1 MEREIKEY
9 ADTLYLDAL
18 MESAETVRRDRIAQ
32 AQKRATLSLT
42 PLPTSGVD
50 IQNQARIYEAHGERC
65 MDARLRSY
73 QVAFADTDQTPSE
86 EDFSAILNECKAV
99 RDSEV
104 QKSTKGLREFVGAH
118 SPVAAPVI
126 ENMVQNG
133 SGHGHDRVLRKFRIW
148 KAKAQLRPLS
158 AKDSEPK
165 KELDVLEVYSK
176 IQFERDLPSITSK
189 GSEAYPCS
197 LLFLDLDKF
206 KSIND
211 TPGHQAGDRV
221 LKIYA
226 DTLRRV
232 CDDKGSVYR
241 NGGDEFCVLL
251 PNHSLDEAFAVASR
265 ILREVR
271 AIRTEEL
278 PNGLTTS
285 IGVASI
291 PECAGDSGK
300 LLELADSRPIRLE
313 TGRDQAQKADSAKGK
328 NSEAE
333 TSRIEKKAEVAPD
346 KRITEPTRDPYAE
359 ELKRIAKQV
368 IDFEMTLEGRHVLR
382 HLMIHEPVEVGRT
395 LVPEIP
401 QDRTYA
407 QLAIAKERGIVQHKE
422 EGRGLLRTYWIINP
436 KFRPALQGV
445 LYEGGNN

>member
-1 MEREIKEY
+1 MDREIKEY

-18 MESAETVRRDRIAQ
+18 MESAETVRKDRIVQ
-32 AQKRATLSLT
+32 AQKKAALSPT
-42 PLPTSGVD
+42 PLPTSGID
-50 IQNQARIYEAHGERC
+50 IQNQARIYEAHVERC

-73 QVAFADTDQTPSE
+73 QVAFADTSQIPSDH
-86 EDFSAILNECKAV
+86 DFSTILNECKAV

-104 QKSTKGLREFVGAH
+104 QKSTMGLKQFVGSH
-118 SPVAAPVI
+118 SPVGAPVI

-133 SGHGHDRVLRKFRIW
+133 SGHGHDRVLRKFKIW
-148 KAKAQLRPLS
+148 KAKMQLRPLS

-165 KELDVLEVYSK
+165 KELDVLQVYSK
-176 IQFERDLPSITSK
+176 IQFGHDLPSITSK
-189 GSEAYPCS
+189 GNEEHPCS

-211 TPGHQAGDRV
+211 TLGHQAGDRV
-221 LKIYA
+221 LKTYA

-232 CDDKGSVYR
+232 CEDKGSVYR
-241 NGGDEFCVLL
+241 NGGDEFCILL
-251 PNHSLDEAFAVASR
+251 PNHSLDEAFAVATR

-285 IGVASI
+285 IGVACI
-291 PECAGDSGK
+291 PKVE
-300 LLELADSRPIRLE
+300 R
-313 TGRDQAQKADSAKGK
+313 
-328 NSEAE
+328 
-333 TSRIEKKAEVAPD
+333 KAEVAPD
-346 KRITEPTRDPYAE
+346 KRTTEPTRDPYAE
-359 ELKRIAKQV
+359 ELKRITKQV
-368 IDFEMTLEGRHVLR
+368 IEFEMTLEGRHVLR

-401 QDRTYA
+401 QDRTHA
-407 QLAIAKERGIVQHKE
+407 QLAIAKKRGMVQHKE
-422 EGRGLLRTYWIINP
+422 EGRGRVRTYWTINP
-436 KFRPALQGV
+436 KFRPALQEV

>member
-1 MEREIKEY
+1 
-9 ADTLYLDAL
+9 
-18 MESAETVRRDRIAQ
+18 
-32 AQKRATLSLT
+32 
-42 PLPTSGVD
+42 
-50 IQNQARIYEAHGERC
+50 
-65 MDARLRSY
+65 
-73 QVAFADTDQTPSE
+73 
-86 EDFSAILNECKAV
+86 
-99 RDSEV
+99 
-104 QKSTKGLREFVGAH
+104 
-118 SPVAAPVI
+118 
-126 ENMVQNG
+126 MVQNG
-133 SGHGHDRVLRKFRIW
+133 SGPGHDRVLRKFKIW
-148 KAKAQLRPLS
+148 KAKTQLRPLS

-165 KELDVLEVYSK
+165 KDLDVLQVYSK

-189 GSEAYPCS
+189 GSETNPCS

-211 TPGHQAGDRV
+211 SLGHQAGDRV

-232 CDDKGSVYR
+232 CSDKGSVYR

-265 ILREVR
+265 ILCEVR
-271 AIRTEEL
+271 AIRTEGL

-291 PECAGDSGK
+291 PECAGDNGK
-300 LLELADSRPIRLE
+300 LLELADRALYASKE
-313 TGRDQAQKADSAKGK
+313 AGCDQARKADSAKGES
-328 NSEAE
+328 SEAE
-333 TSRIEKKAEVAPD
+333 IPKIEKKAEVAPD
-346 KRITEPTRDPYAE
+346 KRITEPTRDPYSE

-368 IDFEMTLEGRHVLR
+368 IAFEMTLEGRHVLR

-436 KFRPALQGV
+436 KFRPALQEV